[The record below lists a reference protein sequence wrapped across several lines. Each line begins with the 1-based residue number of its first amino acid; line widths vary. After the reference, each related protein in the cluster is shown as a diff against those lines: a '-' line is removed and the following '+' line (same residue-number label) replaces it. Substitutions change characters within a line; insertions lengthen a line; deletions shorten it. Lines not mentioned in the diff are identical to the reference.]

1 MVDIVHNERET
12 TERDRD
18 IGEITDESAVETCP
32 ECDGTLEQ
40 DQKHGETACV
50 ECGFVV
56 DADAIDHGA
65 EWRTHTHEEREQ
77 RSRVGAPTT
86 NMMHD
91 GGVST
96 EIGWQDK
103 DAYGNA
109 LSTRQRKKMQR
120 LRTWHTRIQTNNH
133 KDRNLKQA
141 LGEISRMASALGLPQ
156 SIQETASMIYRR
168 ALDEDLLRG
177 RSIEGVATVAV
188 YAAARQAGTPRSL
201 DEVHTVSRIE
211 KLSITRTYQYVT
223 RELGLEIEPADPMEY
238 LPRLAS
244 DLDLSEDAERRSRE
258 LLTTV
263 TETKPSY
270 LSGKN
275 PVGLA
280 AAAIYS
286 GALLTNEK
294 VTQTAVGDVADISV
308 VTIRNRYRE
317 LIEIEDETSPV

>member
-40 DQKHGETACV
+40 DQKHGETVCV
-50 ECGFVV
+50 ECGFIVS
-56 DADAIDHGA
+56 DDEIDHGA
-65 EWRTHTHEEREQ
+65 EWRAHTHEEREQ

-86 NMMHD
+86 NLMHD

-103 DAYGNA
+103 DAYGNT
-109 LSTRQRKKMQR
+109 LSASQRQKMNR
-120 LRTWHTRIQTNNH
+120 LRTWHTRIQTHNH

-141 LGEISRMASALGLPQ
+141 LGEINRMASALGLPT

-177 RSIEGVATVAV
+177 RSIEGVSSAAI
-188 YAAARQAGTPRSL
+188 YAAARQAGSPRTL
-201 DEVHTVSRIE
+201 DEVHTVSRVE

-223 RELGLEIEPADPMEY
+223 RELGLEIEPADPLAY
-238 LPRLAS
+238 LPRLIS
-244 DLDLSEDAERRSRE
+244 DLDLPEETEHRSRE

-280 AAAIYS
+280 AAAIYA

-308 VTIRNRYRE
+308 VTIRNRYRD
-317 LIEIEDETSPV
+317 LIEIEGETQAP